1 MTPIGEHI
9 VGMEVPEVN
18 DNITRVTLNG
28 QLDTPGVDQIE
39 TNDARRLVSS

>member
-1 MTPIGEHI
+1 MTPIGEHT

-28 QLDTPGVDQIE
+28 RLDTPGVDQIE